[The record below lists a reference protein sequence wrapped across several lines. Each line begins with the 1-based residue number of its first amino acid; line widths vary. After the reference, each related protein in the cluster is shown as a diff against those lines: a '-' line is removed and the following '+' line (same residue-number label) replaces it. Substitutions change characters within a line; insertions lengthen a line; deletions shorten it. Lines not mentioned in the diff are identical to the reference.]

1 MEAKIFGVIS
11 SFHLVK
17 TWKRTLKK
25 MQKRQKCEK
34 IKWKL
39 YVIHLV
45 VYFFFFGKEEVIT

>member
-11 SFHLVK
+11 SFHLIK

-25 MQKRQKCEK
+25 MEKRQKCEK

-45 VYFFFFGKEEVIT
+45 VFVFVFFW